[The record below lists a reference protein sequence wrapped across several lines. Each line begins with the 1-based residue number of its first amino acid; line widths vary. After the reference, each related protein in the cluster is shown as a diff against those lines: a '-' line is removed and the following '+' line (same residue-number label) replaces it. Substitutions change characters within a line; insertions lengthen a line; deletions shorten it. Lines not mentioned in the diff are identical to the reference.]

1 MLDEDLKFAIGL
13 TLIEG
18 VGPVTAKKLIAYCG
32 SAEAVFGEKK
42 NKLVKI
48 PDVGEYT
55 ARNVVKADVLD
66 RAEKELAFIRKN
78 KIDTH
83 FYLEDSYPQR
93 LKYCEDG
100 PLVLFSLGKMN
111 MNENKTVSIVGT
123 RRPTGY
129 GKSFCEKLVGELAEH
144 GITVVS
150 GLAYG
155 IDISA
160 HRACVQHN
168 IQTIGVLAHGL
179 DMIYPSA
186 HRQTAKK
193 MLENGGLL
201 TEFLSHTNPD
211 KENFPKRNRI
221 VAGMTD
227 ATIVIETGKKGGSVI
242 TANLAND
249 YNRDVFALP
258 GRAGDEFS
266 EGCNFLIKSNRA
278 ALFES
283 AEDILKLMGWEKK
296 AEKQKEQ
303 VQQKLL
309 IALDENEKTIVDLL
323 KEKGETQLDFIAL
336 ATESPVSKISSLLL
350 TLEFKGIVRS
360 MPGKKY
366 SLA

>member
-32 SAEAVFGEKK
+32 SAEAVFSEKK

-48 PDVGEYT
+48 PDIGEYT
-55 ARNVVKADVLD
+55 ARNVVKSDVLD
-66 RAEKELAFIRKN
+66 RAEKELIFIKKN
-78 KIDTH
+78 KISTH
-83 FYLEDSYPQR
+83 FYLQDSYPQR

-111 MNENKTVSIVGT
+111 MNENKMISIVGT
-123 RRPTGY
+123 RKPTEY
-129 GKSFCEKLVGELAEH
+129 GKSFCEKLVNELEEH
-144 GITVVS
+144 HVTVVS

-155 IDISA
+155 IDICA
-160 HRACVQHN
+160 HRSCVQN
-168 IQTIGVLAHGL
+168 NLPTIGVLAHGL
-179 DMIYPSA
+179 DQIYPSV
-186 HRQTAKK
+186 HRSTAKK

-201 TEFLSHTNPD
+201 TEFLSKTNPD

-227 ATIVIETGKKGGSVI
+227 ATLVIETTRKGGSVI

-249 YNRDVFALP
+249 YNRDVYALP
-258 GRAGDEFS
+258 GRSGDEFS
-266 EGCNFLIKSNRA
+266 SGCNFLIKSNRA

-283 AEDILKLMGWEKK
+283 AEDIVKMMGWEKK
-296 AEKQKEQ
+296 DEKKKKQI
-303 VQQKLL
+303 QQKLFME
-309 IALDENEKTIVDLL
+309 LDENEKRIVDHL
-323 KEKGETQLDFIAL
+323 KSNGDSQLDVIAL
-336 ATESPVSKISSLLL
+336 QTESPVSKISSLLL

-366 SLA
+366 GLC